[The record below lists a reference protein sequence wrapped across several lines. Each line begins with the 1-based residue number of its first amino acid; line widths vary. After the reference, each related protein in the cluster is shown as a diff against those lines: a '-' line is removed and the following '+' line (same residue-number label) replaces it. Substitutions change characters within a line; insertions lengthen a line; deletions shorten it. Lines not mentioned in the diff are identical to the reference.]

1 MTDYTALWINSMAA
15 ERHWTTMDLVC
26 YWNSNAIRFYQGTK
40 SSSCLV
46 LCNTTTKQWTHLEDN
61 VSVPLVTKQSFPC
74 YKSHNSAWQIHY
86 FLLCLLCYS
95 PFTHATHPS
104 SKSCSR
110 FSATLVRNSGV
121 HTSWLYERLNCF
133 RVGHLRHGSKA
144 KEGPMSFREI
154 SRCAIQFIF
163 NK

>member
-1 MTDYTALWINSMAA
+1 MLLEQQCCWILSRSKVILMSCTSQSNY
-15 ERHWTTMDLVC
+15 ENCNNLHIWKTM
-26 YWNSNAIRFYQGTK
+26 
-40 SSSCLV
+40 
-46 LCNTTTKQWTHLEDN
+46 
-61 VSVPLVTKQSFPC
+61 SVFQSFAWF
-74 YKSHNSAWQIHY
+74 KSHHSASQICS
-86 FLLCLLCYS
+86 FLLCLFCYS

-121 HTSWLYERLNCF
+121 HTSWLYERLSCF

-154 SRCAIQFIF
+154 SRVAIQFIF
-163 NK
+163 SK